1 MQVSAKVLKGRHE
14 GRNLIRELD
23 QGLTLRITRA
33 IIDPYMK
40 LPGIDCHIDVPC
52 VLACVS
58 DEEYDFCCTV
68 SLANLREAIRLPPS
82 AVWLEQLAL
91 EARQAAR
98 GRLASVT
105 ETPSDV
111 EGVPPVTA
119 AEQPVNNQIRATL
132 NFGRVELE
140 CTNEHKGR
148 EPTQL
153 ALLHA
158 SNLFISYVSLAPRH
172 MDVRISL
179 PRLEAHDLRES
190 RAAESSLVLSS
201 STHVS
206 GEGNLDVSGPSLLTV
221 AYTYSALGG
230 QDVVLRLQRPTVVA
244 EVDFMLAAL
253 KFVVPSMVLGSEPAQ
268 FTERDT
274 QCAPSHHTPC
284 MSLMNPKLLEFYV
297 LC

>member
-23 QGLTLRITRA
+23 QGLSLRITRA
-33 IIDPYMK
+33 ITDPTMSI
-40 LPGIDCHIDVPC
+40 PGIDCHIDVPC

-58 DEEYDFCCTV
+58 DEEYNFCTTV
-68 SLANLREAIRLPPS
+68 ALANLREAVRLPAS
-82 AVWLEQLAL
+82 AVWLEELAL
-91 EARQAAR
+91 NTRQTFK
-98 GRLASVT
+98 GLALT
-105 ETPSDV
+105 EMPSIDSATDEEVLPQV
-111 EGVPPVTA
+111 EPGAVS
-119 AEQPVNNQIRATL
+119 NQIRATL

-140 CTNEHKGR
+140 CTNEHTGR
-148 EPTQL
+148 DPTKL

-158 SNLFISYVSLAPRH
+158 SSLFISYVSNEPRH

-206 GEGNLDVSGPSLLTV
+206 GEDSLENSGPSLLTV
-221 AYTYSALGG
+221 AYSYSGASG

-253 KFVVPSMVLGSEPAQ
+253 KFVVPSLVLGSDPTK
-268 FTERDT
+268 FTDRDT
-274 QCAPSHHTPC
+274 RCASPPACLGQT
-284 MSLMNPKLLEFYV
+284 V
-297 LC
+297 